1 MASIT
6 QTIPS
11 FTGGISQQPDE
22 LILPGQ
28 VKDLVNSIPDIT
40 DGLVKRPGCRY
51 LGALSG
57 ATSTGSWFSY
67 YRDETEG
74 AYIGQI
80 QLNGDVNIWR
90 ATDQVGGEAA
100 ATAQSF
106 VSNQSNAGYFAHT
119 AGTPI
124 RFLSIADTTFVTNTG
139 SVINMTGTS
148 SQRGVRVH
156 GGTDNRNY
164 QAFVEL
170 RQLSHG
176 REYSF
181 DVHTAN
187 ATKENLHGSGNDDRG
202 KALALHVTI
211 DSNTFSGR
219 QITRGDN
226 PTYQGLNPDCGGVG
240 SKVFVVDS
248 SNDTGKNLAF
258 RLTTTAQVAISE
270 DAPASATRSTDY
282 VAVYNTTVELLNG
295 GYGWKMHNDGDTLNS
310 SNSVTVVMRGDTY
323 KVAITEVQPIK
334 TQKDLGTFRPQPTS
348 FDANNSI
355 SADGILAQVE
365 SASLTVDAERI
376 GNGVFLSHS
385 SPFVVS
391 TMQPDLWRITS
402 TEINDPTTLPRQC
415 KNGFTVKVS
424 NSQESAEDD
433 YFLEFKATGGNGGP
447 GQWEETVEPG
457 LTDTHLNGGS
467 MPHKIVRKENG
478 QFEIQSTGW
487 TGRLVGDDI
496 TNPKPSFV
504 GETLQQTFLHRNR
517 LGFLSKN
524 NVILSRAGDITNF
537 FADTALVIGNNDPI
551 DIEASSTEP
560 TTFKEAIETN
570 TGLVIFGETQQ
581 FLLHTDSDALTPET
595 GKLSNISTY
604 RYSPD
609 TKPINLGTTL
619 GFVDNA
625 GQHAR
630 FFEMF
635 DIRREGEPQI
645 IEQTKVAQ
653 RLLPN
658 DLDLLAISRENN
670 MIFFGKSGANNSTIF
685 GHRYYNSG
693 DKRLQSA
700 WFKWSFPFDIEYYF
714 VLDDQLLIVERTN
727 KALLSVPLRKADAE
741 RQVPGQDYYGDATT
755 YNVHLDSSK
764 TETAG
769 SYDPAT
775 NLTTV
780 TWTNKAG
787 SGTAAAVNATTGEVY
802 VQHSVSGNDYK
813 FVGNFSGASVIIGWL
828 FTMQV
833 DMPRI
838 FVKKTAGERTTSDM
852 SASLTLHR
860 AHLRFGPVGQ
870 FDVALKRRG
879 KPDVTSALTYD
890 QTQMDWYEAGDA
902 PFVSERSQ
910 AVPVYERNI
919 NCNITLKSTHPGP
932 ATFHSMTWE
941 GDYTPMYY
949 KRV

>member
-80 QLNGDVNIWR
+80 QLNGDVNIWS
-90 ATDQVGGEAA
+90 ATDGS
-100 ATAQSF
+100 AQSF
-106 VSNQSNAGYFAHT
+106 VSSQSNAGYFVHS

-248 SNDTGKNLAF
+248 ANDTGKNLAF

-310 SNSVTVVMRGDTY
+310 SNSVTVTMRGDTY

-424 NSQESAEDD
+424 NSQESTEDD

-467 MPHKIVRKENG
+467 MPHKIVRRSDG
-478 QFEIQSTGW
+478 QFEIQSTAW

-537 FADTALVIGNNDPI
+537 FVDTALVIGNNDPI

-741 RQVPGQDYYGDATT
+741 RQVPGQDYYGDDTT

>member
-1 MASIT
+1 MTSIT

-11 FTGGISQQPDE
+11 LTGGISQQPDE
-22 LILPGQ
+22 LMLPGQ
-28 VKDLVNSIPDIT
+28 VKNLVNALPDIT

-51 LGALSG
+51 LNTLSG
-57 ATSTGSWFSY
+57 ATNTGSWFSY
-67 YRDETEG
+67 YRDENEG

-80 QLNGDVNIWR
+80 QLNGDVNMWR
-90 ATDQVGGEAA
+90 ASDGAA
-100 ATAQSF
+100 QTF
-106 VSNQSNAGYFAHT
+106 VNTNNAGYFVHS

-148 SQRGVRVH
+148 SERGVRVH

-170 RQLSHG
+170 RQLAHG

-187 ATKENLHGSGNDDRG
+187 AAKVNLHGSGNDDRG
-202 KALALHVTI
+202 KALALHVTV
-211 DSNTFSGR
+211 DSNTFSNR
-219 QITRGDN
+219 QIQRGTGGN
-226 PTYQGLNPDCGGVG
+226 TYQGLDPDCGGVG

-248 SNDTGKNLAF
+248 NNNTGKNLAF

-270 DAPASATRSTDY
+270 NAQGTTQSQDY
-282 VAVYNTTVELLNG
+282 VAVYNVTVELLNG
-295 GYGWKMHNDGDTLNS
+295 GYGWKKYNDGDTLDS
-310 SNSVTVVMRGDTY
+310 SNSVDVVMRGDTY
-323 KVAITEVQPIK
+323 RVAITEVQPIK

-355 SADGILAQVE
+355 SADGILSQVE
-365 SASLTVDAERI
+365 SASLTVSAERV
-376 GNGVFLSHS
+376 GNGVFLSHN

-424 NSQESAEDD
+424 NSQDSAEDD
-433 YFLEFKATGGNGGP
+433 YYLEFKATGGNGGP
-447 GQWEETVEPG
+447 GQWEETSEPG

-467 MPHKIVRKENG
+467 MPHKIVRRSDG

-487 TGRLVGDDI
+487 KGRMVGNDD

-524 NVILSRAGDITNF
+524 NVILSQAGDLTNF
-537 FADTALVIGNNDPI
+537 FVDTALVIGNNDPI

-670 MIFFGKSGANNSTIF
+670 MIFFSKSGSNSSTIF

-700 WFKWSFPFDIEYYF
+700 WFKWSFPFAIEYYF
-714 VLDDQLLIVERTN
+714 VLDDELVIVEYAN
-727 KALLSVPLRKADAE
+727 KALHKVPLRRADAD

-755 YNVHLDSSK
+755 YNVHLDSSSRL
-764 TETAG
+764 TAG

-780 TWTNKAG
+780 TWTGKAG

-813 FVGNFSGASVIIGWL
+813 FVGDFSGATVIIGWQ
-828 FTMQV
+828 FTMEV
-833 DMPRI
+833 EMPRI
-838 FVKKTAGERTTSDM
+838 FVKKQAGERTTSDI
-852 SASLTLHR
+852 SASLTLQR

-870 FDVALKRRG
+870 FEIALKRRG
-879 KPDVTSALTYD
+879 KPDVTNSLTYD
-890 QTQMDWYEAGDA
+890 QTQLNWYEAGDA
-902 PFVSERSQ
+902 PFISERSQ
-910 AVPVYERNI
+910 AIPIYERNT

-932 ATFHSMTWE
+932 ATLFSMTWE
-941 GDYTPMYY
+941 GDYTPMYH